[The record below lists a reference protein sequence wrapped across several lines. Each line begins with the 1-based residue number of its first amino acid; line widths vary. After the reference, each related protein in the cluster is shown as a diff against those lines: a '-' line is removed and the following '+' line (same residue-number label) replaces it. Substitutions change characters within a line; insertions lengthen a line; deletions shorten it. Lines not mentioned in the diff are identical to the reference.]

1 MSKKIIFVGPPGAGK
16 TTLRKI
22 FFEGESRAQL
32 LEYALE
38 PTHGQESI
46 LLKLSEDIGVFD
58 LAGQENQRWFET
70 EEKSIFCETK
80 IIMIVIDIT
89 TPVKDIIDFGE
100 KIINIR
106 DELTPSS
113 FIYLLIHKKDL
124 ITQDKINDIKLELI
138 KKLGRKNLIKISFT
152 SITKSYF
159 LDTLSIFMEILK
171 TCTSKLI
178 ENETIDLNI
187 LKNAIDLLF
196 HIQQNVV
203 IAKDDL
209 IKKLSFSAQ
218 TLDQIIKILEK
229 KNHINTSIIHDL
241 PVYSLTQS
249 GKKFFKIILKD
260 FALEKFKFE
269 SNFIENVS
277 AKKEFPPFIGFM
289 IADRDGKTLVT
300 TESHDGIFDEIFH
313 SENDEMIGD
322 NELIPMFINALEK
335 FSTEINIQNL
345 SGFKLKGTNIKM
357 QTFRFDLIT
366 ITIFMSSDTN
376 AKAYKDEIRV
386 WFTHIYELNEK
397 AFENSISTGDVTW
410 FAELSAKGREWLKIL
425 NNNYTNNAINIDI
438 FDYRQAT
445 NLYQKMDNI
454 FQNYQIKSS
463 VNLQKIKKLRN
474 NLMYAFYNEDF
485 GEIREIAEKVSNLN
499 V

>member
-16 TTLRKI
+16 TTCRKI
-22 FFEGESRAQL
+22 FFEGESRAKL

-70 EEKSIFCETK
+70 EEKSIFNETK
-80 IIMIVIDIT
+80 ILIVVIDIT
-89 TPVKDIIDFGE
+89 TPIKDIIDFGE

-113 FIYLLIHKKDL
+113 FIYLLLHKKDL
-124 ITQDKINDIKLELI
+124 ITQDKLNDIKLELI
-138 KKLGRKNLIKISFT
+138 KKLGRKNLVKISFT
-152 SITKSYF
+152 SITKRFF

-171 TCTSKLI
+171 TCTSKLL
-178 ENETIDLNI
+178 ENESIDLNI

-196 HIQQNVV
+196 HIQENVV
-203 IAKDDL
+203 ISEDDL
-209 IKKLSFSAQ
+209 IKKLSFSNQ
-218 TLDQIIKILEK
+218 SLDQIIKVLEK
-229 KNHINTSIIHDL
+229 KHHINISRIHDL

-249 GKKFFKIILKD
+249 GKKFFEIILRD

-269 SNFIENVS
+269 SNFIETVS
-277 AKKEFPPFIGFM
+277 TKKELPPFIGFM
-289 IADRDGKTLVT
+289 IADRDGKTLIT
-300 TESHDGIFDEIFH
+300 TEAYDGIFDEIFQ
-313 SENDEMIGD
+313 SENGEIPSD

-335 FSTEINIQNL
+335 FSMEINIQNL

-376 AKAYKDEIRV
+376 VKAYKDEIKV
-386 WFTHIYELNEK
+386 WFNHIFELNEK
-397 AFENSISTGDVTW
+397 EFENSILTGDISW
-410 FAELSAKGREWLKIL
+410 FAEFSAEGRKWLNLL
-425 NNNYTNNAINIDI
+425 NLNYKNNAINIDI

-445 NLYQKMDNI
+445 NLYQKLDDI
-454 FQNYQIKSS
+454 FHNYQIKSS
-463 VNLQKIKKLRN
+463 VNLQKIKQLRN
-474 NLMYAFYNEDF
+474 NMMYAFYNEDF

>member
-22 FFEGESRAQL
+22 FFEGESRAKL

-70 EEKSIFCETK
+70 EEKSIFYETK
-80 IIMIVIDIT
+80 IFIVVIDIT
-89 TPVKDIIDFGE
+89 TPVKDIIEFGE

-113 FIYLLIHKKDL
+113 FIYLMLHKKDL
-124 ITQDKINDIKLELI
+124 ITQDKLNDIKLVLI

-152 SITKSYF
+152 SITKKFF
-159 LDTLSIFMEILK
+159 LDTLSVFVEILK

-178 ENETIDLNI
+178 ENESIDFNI

-203 IAKDDL
+203 ISKDDL
-209 IKKLSFSAQ
+209 IKKLSFSDQ
-218 TLDQIIKILEK
+218 SLDQIIKLLVK
-229 KNHINTSIIHDL
+229 KNHINISRIHEL
-241 PVYSLTQS
+241 PVFSLTQS
-249 GKKFFKIILKD
+249 GKKFFEVVLSD

-269 SNFIENVS
+269 SNFIES
-277 AKKEFPPFIGFM
+277 ISTKKDIPPFIGFM
-289 IADRDGKTLVT
+289 IADRNGKTLTT
-300 TESHDGIFDEIFH
+300 TEAYDGVFDEIFQ
-313 SENDEMIGD
+313 SENSEMPCDI
-322 NELIPMFINALEK
+322 ELIPMFINALEK
-335 FSTEINIQNL
+335 FSAEINIQNL

-357 QTFRFDLIT
+357 QTFRLDLIT
-366 ITIFMSSDTN
+366 ITVFMSSDTN
-376 AKAYKDEIRV
+376 VKAYKDEIIA
-386 WFTHIYELNEK
+386 WFNHIFEINERE
-397 AFENSISTGDVTW
+397 FEKSILTGDVSW
-410 FAELSAKGREWLKIL
+410 FAEFNAKGREWLNLL
-425 NNNYTNNAINIDI
+425 NQNYTNNAINIDI

-445 NLYQKMDNI
+445 NLYQKLDNI
-454 FQNYQIKSS
+454 FHNYQIKSS

-485 GEIREIAEKVSNLN
+485 GEIREIAEKVSSLN